1 MSKNLKLLTQIRIN
15 FFYGEKFLHIFEILI
30 FLFVEYM

>member
-1 MSKNLKLLTQIRIN
+1 MSKHLKLLIQNRIKSVH
-15 FFYGEKFLHIFEILI
+15 GEKFLHIFQILI